1 MLIIPTDREGLGNR
15 LMANVAGS
23 PHKFD
28 KSNLRQAILDAPKQF
43 ETGFGLASEIH
54 VEGDFARVCF
64 YGEGGSAFPASI
76 VRILAA
82 NKRYEA
88 GELPISFFQN
98 HTYLLTPDGSSDAL
112 NIFCSYSGNTEETI
126 STLRAAIEA
135 KLPSVGMASGGKV
148 EEICK
153 ENSIPF
159 IKLPVPYQGFQPRMG
174 TGFFVG
180 AMLQVLVNHGLAAD
194 LRSEILKSAVGFE
207 KGMEGFEK
215 LGLEIAGKVC
225 GKTPVIWANQMF
237 KELARIWTIK
247 FNEHAKNPAFWN
259 FFSELNHNSMI
270 GYSSLGDKYFA
281 IMLKDPADDPRN
293 HKRYEVTTGILKE
306 VGMESVILELGGAT
320 VFEKLFN
327 SIYLADFA
335 AYYLAEKNQ
344 VDPTPVAMVEELKK
358 RLK

>member
-1 MLIIPTDREGLGNR
+1 MTNL
-15 LMANVAGS
+15 

-43 ETGFGLASEIH
+43 EIGFGLASEIH
-54 VEGDFARVCF
+54 IEGDFARVCF
-64 YGEGGSAFPASI
+64 YGEGGSAFPASL

-82 NKRYEA
+82 NCKYEA
-88 GELPISFFQN
+88 GNLPISFFQN
-98 HTYLLTPDGSSDAL
+98 YTYLLTPESSRDAL
-112 NIFCSYSGNTEETI
+112 NIFCSYFGNTEETI
-126 STLRAAIEA
+126 STLKQAIDL

-159 IKLPVPYQGFQPRMG
+159 VKLPVPYEGFQPRMG
-174 TGFFVG
+174 TGYFVG
-180 AMLQVLVNHGLAAD
+180 AMLQVLVNHKLAVDIRA
-194 LRSEILKSAVGFE
+194 EILKSALEFGTSMERFE
-207 KGMEGFEK
+207 D
-215 LGLEIAGKVC
+215 LGLEIAGKVYD
-225 GKTPVIWANQMF
+225 KTPVVWANQMY

-259 FFSELNHNSMI
+259 FFPELNHNSMI
-270 GYSSLGDKYFA
+270 GYSNLGDRYFA

-293 HKRYEVTTGILKE
+293 HKRYDVTAGILKG
-306 VGMESVILELGGAT
+306 VGVESEILELGGAT

-335 AYYLAEKNQ
+335 AYYLAQKNQ
-344 VDPTPVAMVEELKK
+344 TDPTPVAMVEELKK
-358 RLK
+358 RLKS

>member
-1 MLIIPTDREGLGNR
+1 MDRF
-15 LMANVAGS
+15 

-43 ETGFGLASEIH
+43 EVGFGLASQIR
-54 VEGDFARVCF
+54 VNGDFVRVCF

-82 NKRYEA
+82 DKKYEA

-126 STLRAAIEA
+126 STLNQAIEA
-135 KLPSVGMASGGKV
+135 KLPSIGVASGGKV

-153 ENSIPF
+153 KHDVPF
-159 IKLPVPYQGFQPRMG
+159 VKLPVPYEGFQPRMG
-174 TGFFVG
+174 TGYFVG
-180 AMLQVLVNHGLAAD
+180 AMLAVLANHNLTVDISAD
-194 LRSEILKSAVGFE
+194 ILKSALEFE
-207 KGMEGFEK
+207 SRMEGFEK
-215 LGLEIAGKVC
+215 LGLEIAEKVY
-225 GKTPVIWANQMF
+225 GKTPVVWANQMY

-247 FNEHAKNPAFWN
+247 FNEHAKNPSFWN
-259 FFSELNHNSMI
+259 FFPELDHNSMI
-270 GYSSLGDKYFA
+270 GYSNFGDRYFA

-293 HKRYEVTTGILKE
+293 HKRYKVTAGILKE
-306 VGMESVILELGGAT
+306 IGMESEVLELGGAT

-327 SIYLADFA
+327 SIYIADFA
-335 AYYLAEKNQ
+335 AYYLAEKNE
-344 VDPTPVAMVEELKK
+344 VDPTPVEMVEEFKK